1 MDIKKVGMTI
11 AAVAVLAG
19 PAEAFEI
26 CSGGNRA
33 ARGVTCLVDADTGW
47 ERGVKWRLLDI
58 DAPEIS
64 RPECQRELEIGN
76 ESTRRLQR
84 LMAGG
89 YRIADS
95 GGKDRTSDRR
105 ALVRVILPDGRDA
118 GQVLIREGLAQPWPN
133 KGNKWCGR

>member
-1 MDIKKVGMTI
+1 MMI
-11 AAVAVLAG
+11 AAFAALAG
-19 PAEAFEI
+19 PAEAIEI

-58 DAPEIS
+58 DAPEITK
-64 RPECQRELEIGN
+64 PECRRELEIGSN
-76 ESTRRLQR
+76 ATRRLQQ
-84 LMAGG
+84 LMESG

-95 GGKDRTSDRR
+95 GSRDRTSDRR
-105 ALVRVILPDGRDA
+105 ALVRVVLPDGRDA
-118 GQVLIREGLAQPWPN
+118 GQVLVDEGFAQFWPN